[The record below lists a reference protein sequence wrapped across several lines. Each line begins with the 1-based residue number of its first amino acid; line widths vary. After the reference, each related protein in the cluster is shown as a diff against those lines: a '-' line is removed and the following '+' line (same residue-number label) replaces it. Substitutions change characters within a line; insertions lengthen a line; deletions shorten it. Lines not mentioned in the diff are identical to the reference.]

1 MKLPGTAK
9 LAFCLALPLY
19 ALKMQGQ
26 AATTQNRPQNIAVVS
41 FNALVLQTNEAHRD
55 LGALEAK
62 FAPRQSQLQVLNG
75 EIESSRKELADNG
88 DKLSDQERA
97 SRAQALSAKEK
108 QLERSTE
115 DFRNDSQAEG
125 QEAFQKI
132 AQEVF
137 AFMQEYARQ
146 HGHDRHRSR
155 AGFRAGCLVRCRRC
169 RHHRPGNESL
179 QCEVRNPCPQRAD
192 PVRPSKSWS
201 RCSPE
206 DTIPRCTEAVNQ
218 ALRQSEFDFVSLCQA
233 L

>member
-115 DFRNDSQAEG
+115 DFRNDSQVEG

-146 HGHDRHRSR
+146 HGYTIVIDRGPDSAPVVWFAAEDADITDRVMKAYNAKSGIPAPNALTPSGHPK
-155 AGFRAGCLVRCRRC
+155 AGQGAPQNTPSPGVP
-169 RHHRPGNESL
+169 RP
-179 QCEVRNPCPQRAD
+179 
-192 PVRPSKSWS
+192 
-201 RCSPE
+201 
-206 DTIPRCTEAVNQ
+206 
-218 ALRQSEFDFVSLCQA
+218 
-233 L
+233 